1 MGDLKRAKLLLE
13 HNASPN
19 IKNDNGAAL
28 LHHLII
34 CKSITSIEF
43 LFENATNIDLE
54 IKNICGHSP
63 LYAAILDE
71 KYRSYGV
78 FTEKRC

>member
-19 IKNDNGAAL
+19 IKNDNGATL

-71 KYRSYGV
+71 NIEVMEFLLK
-78 FTEKRC
+78 KRC